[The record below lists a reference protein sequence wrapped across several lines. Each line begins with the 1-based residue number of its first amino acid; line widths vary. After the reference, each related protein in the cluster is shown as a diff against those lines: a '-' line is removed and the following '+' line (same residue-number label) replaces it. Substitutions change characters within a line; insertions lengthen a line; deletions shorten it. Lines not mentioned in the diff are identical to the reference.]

1 MKKFLLTAG
10 LALTLSLPVYSVQA
24 QFTVTRQDAVE
35 WIQTPPNSEPLTE
48 EDANGLLAEWEA
60 ATLENGTITNEDG
73 TISPEY
79 LPEGLTLDEAGIAEI
94 LTYLEEFRVN
104 EENPEEE
111 IASDEVPE
119 SEALPE
125 SEETEDE
132 ETDNAEEVVEEE
144 GPLANYP
151 AYQLLVDEYYT
162 TIMEAD
168 LENIP
173 ESLNND
179 VVEEIVNEESEREL
193 YFSLYDIDGNGIE
206 ELLLSLDDQIF
217 EVFST
222 DGEIISPYFNDE
234 YLSQRSYLT
243 LYDNGHMIVQA
254 SGGAEYSQYSLFEIS
269 GDGLVVTELDRIM
282 YDSVGAPEGTPFYR
296 ESEPEVYYTQEEFDE
311 MFGLSETLPIDTTAF
326 DMYPIISEETE
337 EEGEETGYF
346 DPELFPYGV
355 DNLDLG
361 EMASFGLDSVNAP
374 SQIDVDI
381 VGGQLTTSFNGEMA
395 NTYGVTY
402 DYIPTTP
409 IRVFSQSNPGEI
421 KDVQVNSRIT
431 VNEILEGDLSEVVG
445 QTFYVYYNDEGGIS
459 LATPNFAGNVEEED
473 MDVMLEYYMQ

>member
-35 WIQTPPNSEPLTE
+35 WIQTPPNSEPLSE
-48 EDANGLLAEWEA
+48 EDADGLLAEWEA
-60 ATLENGTITNEDG
+60 ATLENGTIANEDG

-79 LPEGLTLDEAGIAEI
+79 LPEDLTLDEGGITEI

-111 IASDEVPE
+111 V
-119 SEALPE
+119 SETGVSPE
-125 SEETEDE
+125 SEETEGE
-132 ETDNAEEVVEEE
+132 ESEIVEEE
-144 GPLANYP
+144 AGPLADYP

-173 ESLNND
+173 ESLNTD
-179 VVEEIVNEESEREL
+179 VVEEIVNEESERDL
-193 YFSLYDIDGNGIE
+193 YYSLYDIDGNGIE

-217 EVFST
+217 EVYST

-311 MFGLSETLPIDTTAF
+311 MFGLTETLPLDPTGF
-326 DMYPIISEETE
+326 DKYPIIPEGNEE
-337 EEGEETGYF
+337 EEGEEETGYF

-361 EMASFGLDSVNAP
+361 EMASFSLDSVNAP

-381 VGGQLTTSFNGEMA
+381 VGGRLTTSFNGEMA

-409 IRVFSQSNPGEI
+409 IRVFSQTNPGEI

-431 VNEILEGDLSEVVG
+431 VNEILEGDQSEIVG

-473 MDVMLEYYMQ
+473 MDVMLEYYTQ